1 MSVISKM
8 TFDNGSTKNLI
19 SSTFYGK
26 CSTAAATAA
35 KTVTI
40 GGWDE
45 SVKDN
50 VSGATVHIYFE
61 HGNSALNPTLNI
73 DSQGA
78 HKIITSLDTS
88 VGSFSAGIYS
98 FTLIPSN
105 VPSDNTYR
113 WMMEANVDWSNV
125 SNKPSLD
132 FIPTSQKGANSGVA
146 TLDANGKVPSS
157 QLPSYVD
164 DVLEYAARSL
174 FPSTGTSG
182 IIYIDTSTN
191 LTYRWSGSNYVEISP
206 SLALGTTH
214 ATAAYGDEGATAY
227 AHATDSGRLTT
238 AASSGLYKVSVTA
251 QGHVGSATA
260 VTKSDITALGIPGE
274 NTDTKV
280 TQNATTTADN
290 NYKVLLSNSASN
302 SAETAAVN
310 KAAALY
316 YNPSAA
322 ILYSPHV
329 STDTK
334 YLSRQT
340 QTNGIPDITVKPQIS
355 TTRANRLAFLP
366 ADQIIIEKTT
376 DGGTTWV
383 DAQVP
388 DYAKAALFSEV
399 RYSVALPLLNGVKN
413 INCGLRITIT
423 GMKYNVPSGTPETEK
438 YNYWNSTYVKS
449 SERYCQ
455 LDELYFFVSSNSDG
469 ISLKVER
476 AKGASPTTWESSYD
490 SGSTFALTG
499 WSGCD
504 YVKILAG
511 QTFGGGTGQTGNYWN
526 YRLTF
531 FTRNSTGGTTL
542 ATTYTTSAQTLLEIR
557 GYGPNVWTYSNNY
570 MKDDHL
576 YTWDYNKNVTFPG
589 AITAT
594 SGFSGSGE
602 NLTSLSASNISSG
615 TLSTAR
621 LPDAYG
627 DTKNPYA
634 AKVANTVLAGP
645 ASGND
650 AAPTFRQLVA
660 ADIPLLTKSKIS
672 DFPASMPAS
681 DVYTW
686 AKAATKPS
694 YSLSEINGTDDLQEI
709 EALTGTSGI
718 LKKTAAN
725 VWTLDT
731 TTYLASSAI
740 SDWAKASTKPS
751 YSLSEI
757 DGTQD
762 LRKIEALSDSST
774 GFLKK
779 TAANTWALDST
790 TYLAS
795 GDIAAWAK
803 ASTKPSYS
811 LNELTDATDIKAIEE
826 VSGTGLLRRVGS
838 NQWELDSTTY
848 STLTLG
854 TTSSTAYRGDY
865 GNTAY
870 THASETK
877 SAAVISGLYKFA
889 VTAQGHIASTTAIAK
904 ADITALGIPAQDTTY
919 TFDGTYDASTN
930 KAATVKTVTDAI
942 GALDGSVTGTA
953 AASKTLTSFSQTDG
967 KVTAT
972 FSDISITKSQISDFP
987 TSMPASDVSAW
998 AKASTKP
1005 SYTLSEIDDTQDL
1018 RKIEALSDSGTGFLK
1033 KTAAN
1038 TWSLDTTSYLPKTG
1052 GNVTGDITLLKQV
1065 SSGAPGDSYSII
1077 FQRGVLTDNYN
1088 DWKIT
1093 DSGGYLHFYE
1103 RGSGSSSWNDRV
1115 VFNTTGNVSAAS
1127 FSGSGASLTSL
1138 NASNLSSGTV
1148 PIARLPDLSSTY
1160 IPVSQKGAASG
1171 VATLD
1176 SDSKVPIVQSNYL
1189 YGKCTTAGGTAAKT
1203 VSIDGYDETTIA
1215 DMEGVTV
1222 FVGFNNLNTAANPT
1236 LNVSESGAHAIVWG
1250 SLSDPMNV
1258 GRFSSGLHSFT
1269 LVKVGSTYYWYIN
1282 EGRDTV
1288 PEAPSS
1294 NGTYILN
1301 VSSNGATWH
1310 SATLPSAPTTGTVTL
1325 NASSW
1330 SGNGP
1335 YSHAVTISGTT
1346 ANSKID
1352 LQPNSTVLAQ
1362 MTTDGTTSIY
1372 IENNNGTLT
1381 AWAMGAEPTATL
1393 AIQYT
1398 KTEVA

>member
-26 CSTAAATAA
+26 CVTPADTAD
-35 KTVTI
+35 KVVTI

-50 VSGATVHIYFE
+50 VSGATIHVYFE
-61 HGNSALNPTLNI
+61 HGNSASNPTLNI

-88 VGSFSAGIYS
+88 VESFSAGIYS

-146 TLDANGKVPSS
+146 TLDANGKVPSN

-164 DVLEYAARSL
+164 DVLEYASKSA
-174 FPSTGTSG
+174 FPATGTSG
-182 IIYIDTSTN
+182 IIYVATNTN
-191 LTYRWSGSNYVEISP
+191 LTYRWSGSEYVEISP

-238 AASSGLYKVSVTA
+238 ATSSGLYKVSVTA

-260 VTKSDITALGIPGE
+260 VTKNDITALGIPG
-274 NTDTKV
+274 DSGV
-280 TQNATTTADN
+280 TSVTIKGTSPITIDSETAITTT
-290 NYKVLLSNSASN
+290 
-302 SAETAAVN
+302 
-310 KAAALY
+310 
-316 YNPSAA
+316 
-322 ILYSPHV
+322 
-329 STDTK
+329 
-334 YLSRQT
+334 
-340 QTNGIPDITVKPQIS
+340 G
-355 TTRANRLAFLP
+355 TR
-366 ADQIIIEKTT
+366 T
-376 DGGTTWV
+376 
-383 DAQVP
+383 
-388 DYAKAALFSEV
+388 
-399 RYSVALPLLNGVKN
+399 
-413 INCGLRITIT
+413 
-423 GMKYNVPSGTPETEK
+423 
-438 YNYWNSTYVKS
+438 
-449 SERYCQ
+449 
-455 LDELYFFVSSNSDG
+455 
-469 ISLKVER
+469 ISLV
-476 AKGASPTTWESSYD
+476 
-490 SGSTFALTG
+490 
-499 WSGCD
+499 
-504 YVKILAG
+504 
-511 QTFGGGTGQTGNYWN
+511 
-526 YRLTF
+526 
-531 FTRNSTGGTTL
+531 NS
-542 ATTYTTSAQTLLEIR
+542 
-557 GYGPNVWTYSNNY
+557 
-570 MKDDHL
+570 
-576 YTWDYNKNVTFPG
+576 
-589 AITAT
+589 
-594 SGFSGSGE
+594 
-602 NLTSLSASNISSG
+602 
-615 TLSTAR
+615 
-621 LPDAYG
+621 YG

-672 DFPASMPAS
+672 DFPTSMPAS
-681 DVYTW
+681 DVSDW
-686 AKAATKPS
+686 AKAATKPG
-694 YSLSEINGTDDLQEI
+694 YSLSEISGTSDLQEI

-762 LRKIEALSDSST
+762 LRKIEALADSST

-877 SAAVISGLYKFA
+877 SAAVTSGLYKFA
-889 VTAQGHIASTTAIAK
+889 VTAQGHIASTTAVAK

-942 GALDGSVTGTA
+942 GTLDGSVTGTA

-967 KVTAT
+967 VVTAT
-972 FSDISITKSQISDFP
+972 FSDINITKSQISDFP
-987 TSMPASDVSAW
+987 SSMPASDVSSW

-1033 KTAAN
+1033 KTAVN

-1176 SDSKVPIVQSNYL
+1176 GDSKVPIVQSNYL

-1203 VSIDGYDETTIA
+1203 VSIDGYDESTIA

-1258 GRFSSGLHSFT
+1258 GHFSSGLHSFT

-1310 SATLPSAPTTGTVTL
+1310 SITLPSAPTTGTVTL
-1325 NASSW
+1325 NASGW

-1381 AWAMGAEPTATL
+1381 AWAMGAKPSATL